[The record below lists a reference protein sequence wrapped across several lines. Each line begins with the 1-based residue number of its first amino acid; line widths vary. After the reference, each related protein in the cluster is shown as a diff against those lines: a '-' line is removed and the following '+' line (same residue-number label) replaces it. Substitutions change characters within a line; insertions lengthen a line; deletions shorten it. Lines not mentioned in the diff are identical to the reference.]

1 MVHRLFE
8 INSDNPF
15 FWLTMLC
22 EICYFRRSG
31 QAVSSS
37 RRALSTSQVTI
48 KTNHSNWVW
57 LFSSQDLPLVLKSKF
72 GLHCNFDQYLEW
84 EVKVSHGRLNEVK
97 RWRELSWIFSGHRED
112 YSWVARFLC
121 HSGEK
126 EVRSVHWNWSK
137 ISFGLELTV
146 FWPGWLGM
154 GSGNSRQPDSTW
166 RGDWIIKVYWKLG
179 SYVCLFV
186 CLRAMVIWSKWVEI
200 HDGKEKFSLAINVV
214 FPNCDQFNRFSPH
227 PSHGAVCWESLPSGC
242 GC

>member
-22 EICYFRRSG
+22 EICYFRRSCL
-31 QAVSSS
+31 AVSSS

-57 LFSSQDLPLVLKSKF
+57 PFSSQDLPLVPKSNF

-84 EVKVSHGRLNEVK
+84 EVKVSHGRLNEAK

-126 EVRSVHWNWSK
+126 EVRSVSLELVENFILVLNWL
-137 ISFGLELTV
+137 FFGQDGLEWAPETRDNLT
-146 FWPGWLGM
+146 
-154 GSGNSRQPDSTW
+154 
-166 RGDWIIKVYWKLG
+166 
-179 SYVCLFV
+179 
-186 CLRAMVIWSKWVEI
+186 
-200 HDGKEKFSLAINVV
+200 
-214 FPNCDQFNRFSPH
+214 
-227 PSHGAVCWESLPSGC
+227 
-242 GC
+242 

>member
-37 RRALSTSQVTI
+37 RRALSTYQVTI
-48 KTNHSNWVW
+48 KTNWVW
-57 LFSSQDLPLVLKSKF
+57 PFSSQDLPLVPKSNF

-97 RWRELSWIFSGHRED
+97 MWRELSWIFSGHRED

-137 ISFGLELTV
+137 ISFWSWIDCFLARVAWNGLRKLETT
-146 FWPGWLGM
+146 WLNM
-154 GSGNSRQPDSTW
+154 ARWLD
-166 RGDWIIKVYWKLG
+166 Y
-179 SYVCLFV
+179 
-186 CLRAMVIWSKWVEI
+186 
-200 HDGKEKFSLAINVV
+200 
-214 FPNCDQFNRFSPH
+214 
-227 PSHGAVCWESLPSGC
+227 
-242 GC
+242 

>member
-37 RRALSTSQVTI
+37 RRALSTYQVTI
-48 KTNHSNWVW
+48 KKIVATGSQA
-57 LFSSQDLPLVLKSKF
+57 QDLPLVPKSNF
-72 GLHCNFDQYLEW
+72 GLNCNFDQYLEW

-112 YSWVARFLC
+112 YSWVARFLR

-126 EVRSVHWNWSK
+126 EVRSVSLELVENFILVLNWL
-137 ISFGLELTV
+137 FFGQGGLEWAPETRDNLTQHGEV
-146 FWPGWLGM
+146 TGLLRFIENWVAM
-154 GSGNSRQPDSTW
+154 F
-166 RGDWIIKVYWKLG
+166 
-179 SYVCLFV
+179 VCLFV
-186 CLRAMVIWSKWVEI
+186 CVLWLF
-200 HDGKEKFSLAINVV
+200 GL
-214 FPNCDQFNRFSPH
+214 
-227 PSHGAVCWESLPSGC
+227 SG
-242 GC
+242 